1 MKEKQFIFMNI
12 QNTVPNLYASTLVF
26 AVAVNGKIWNTANS
40 CITSKWSIKPL
51 QHWKVELR
59 FWTNLRFRK
68 TVFYRNK
75 MEFSFQTAAG

>member
-40 CITSKWSIKPL
+40 CITSKMKC
-51 QHWKVELR
+51 
-59 FWTNLRFRK
+59 
-68 TVFYRNK
+68 
-75 MEFSFQTAAG
+75 